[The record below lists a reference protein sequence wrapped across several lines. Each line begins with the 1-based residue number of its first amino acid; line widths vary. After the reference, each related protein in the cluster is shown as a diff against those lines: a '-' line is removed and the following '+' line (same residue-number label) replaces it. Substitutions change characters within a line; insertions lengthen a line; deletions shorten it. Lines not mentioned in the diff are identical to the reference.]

1 MASDAVLKYLVDT
14 NRPYSCADIT
24 VNLRGTYTKNAI
36 QKALDALGESGK
48 IRCKL
53 YGKQKVYA
61 ALQSDSVEVTS
72 DTEDYDTQILSI
84 TKSLDEKKSLLK
96 TAELNL
102 KNILSAPTNDCA
114 KSQIE
119 EIKNKIIKLEN
130 KLVDLRNS
138 TEEVISVDD
147 KKNILNEHD
156 IFFKEYRKR
165 KRICSDMI
173 EAILEGYP
181 KSKKNFLEELSI
193 ETDEMVNFK
202 LASKQ

>member
-1 MASDAVLKYLVDT
+1 MASDTVLKYLADT

-24 VNLRGTYTKNAI
+24 VNLRGTYSKNAI

-61 ALQSDSVEVTS
+61 ALQTDSTEIASDS
-72 DTEDYDTQILSI
+72 EDYDSQIVSI
-84 TKSLDEKKSLLK
+84 TNSLDEKKSLLK

-102 KNILSAPTNDCA
+102 KNLLSAPTNDSA

-119 EIKNKIIKLEN
+119 EIKNKIVKLEN
-130 KLVDLRNS
+130 KLIDLRNS
-138 TEEVISVDD
+138 TEVVSVND
-147 KKNILNEHD
+147 KKIILNDHD

-173 EAILEGYP
+173 EAVLEGYP
-181 KSKKNFLEELSI
+181 KSKKNFLDELCI